1 MLKINEYF
9 YHLQGKDL
17 FVQKNHSHNEVEFI
31 HVIHGNGLVLKND
44 KTYVLQSQ
52 HVYAI
57 DARNTHIVY
66 PQPEDCADYV
76 RSKIV
81 IDADTFTEFYT
92 EIGMGE
98 ILDALFDGA
107 PVSTV
112 ENPKIDKLYK
122 TVSELCSSGKAED
135 VAFAHGYVTEL
146 IHWIHQN
153 SKTAP
158 RELSK
163 DTFGR
168 MLAVINEKDGV
179 TSLSEISNTLHL
191 DKHYLCRLFKEKT
204 GMTLSEYLSEK
215 VFEKSRKLLEGTS
228 YSIEEIALLCG
239 FSSQASL
246 TRFFKS
252 KCDTSPSKYRK
263 NAQRDIKLHF

>member
-9 YHLQGKDL
+9 YHLKGKDL

-44 KTYVLQSQ
+44 KTYILQSQ
-52 HVYAI
+52 HVYVI

-76 RSKIV
+76 RNKIV
-81 IDADTFTEFYT
+81 IDADTFTRFYT
-92 EIGMGE
+92 EMGMGE
-98 ILDALFDGA
+98 ILDALFSSE

-112 ENPKIDKLYK
+112 ETPMIDKLYK
-122 TVSELCSSGKAED
+122 TVSELCSSGKKESI
-135 VAFAHGYVTEL
+135 AFAHGYVTEL
-146 IHWIHQN
+146 IHWIYQN
-153 SKTAP
+153 SITKP

-163 DTFGR
+163 DTFSR
-168 MLAVINEKDGV
+168 MLTVINEKDGV
-179 TSLSEISNTLHL
+179 TSLSEISRILHL
-191 DKHYLCRLFKEKT
+191 DKHYLCHLFKEKT
-204 GMTLSEYLSEK
+204 GMKLSEYLSEK
-215 VFEKSRKLLEGTS
+215 IFEKSRKLLESTS

-263 NAQRDIKLHF
+263 NAQRNIKLHF